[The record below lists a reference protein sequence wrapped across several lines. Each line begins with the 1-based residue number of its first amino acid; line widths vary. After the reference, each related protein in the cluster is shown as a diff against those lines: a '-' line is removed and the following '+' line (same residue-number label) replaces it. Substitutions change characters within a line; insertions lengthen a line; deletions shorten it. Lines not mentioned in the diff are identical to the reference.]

1 MNIARERSSREYI
14 AKNGEKEFLVVFNAY
29 YYKPACIC
37 LKYEKIVHNAHHSV
51 LLSPAGKI
59 SWYSASFLV
68 NKKLPDHLCC
78 HFHAM
83 FIAIGHIRYIN
94 IFKLFCLNSQKRL
107 RYKEN
112 NTKYSSLTWEP
123 RSHVRILIYRTWPI
137 VSELSWPSGY
147 YGKTRSQS
155 HWIGK

>member
-59 SWYSASFLV
+59 SWYSTSFLAS
-68 NKKLPDHLCC
+68 KKLPDHLLSFPCNV
-78 HFHAM
+78 HSYRPHSIYQYFQV
-83 FIAIGHIRYIN
+83 FFVLIPKRDSDTKKTTPN
-94 IFKLFCLNSQKRL
+94 I
-107 RYKEN
+107 E
-112 NTKYSSLTWEP
+112 
-123 RSHVRILIYRTWPI
+123 V
-137 VSELSWPSGY
+137 
-147 YGKTRSQS
+147 
-155 HWIGK
+155 